1 MVKFGPKKS
10 KLSVLPEN
18 WHIWYLEYAD
28 SYSDIVFL
36 NLKIYFWANLGRKS
50 QNCSFWLK
58 IAAQSLSRMLILV
71 PTLLSSVSNA
81 KSIFGQMW
89 EEKFKVHHDLFWLAL
104 LSQTNCN
111 ILPSKYILWKL
122 LNIWTLLSNSDLIWL
137 SRLERPTQRL
147 LTMSKSI
154 DCWYTIVWTLW
165 LLLLLIKTFKHP
177 ISFFL

>member
-1 MVKFGPKKS
+1 MAKFGPKKS

-89 EEKFKVHHDLFWLAL
+89 EEKFKVPHDLFWLAL

-111 ILPSKYILWKL
+111 ILQSKQILWK
-122 LNIWTLLSNSDLIWL
+122 
-137 SRLERPTQRL
+137 
-147 LTMSKSI
+147 
-154 DCWYTIVWTLW
+154 
-165 LLLLLIKTFKHP
+165 
-177 ISFFL
+177 FFLTAQNLKLFG

>member
-1 MVKFGPKKS
+1 MVSRVCWFLFRHYFSEFENLNLFLGKFGSKKS
-10 KLSVLPEN
+10 KLSILTEN
-18 WHIWYLEYAD
+18 
-28 SYSDIVFL
+28 
-36 NLKIYFWANLGRKS
+36 
-50 QNCSFWLK
+50 C
-58 IAAQSLSRMLILV
+58 LSRMLILI

-81 KSIFGQMW
+81 KSIFGQTW

-111 ILPSKYILWKL
+111 ILPSKYILWKP